1 MLRQPPHNA
10 ALRMPALARA
20 EGFESRGDDFVLFA
34 VGRETLG
41 ESPGCWGHLY
51 CAEH

>member
-20 EGFESRGDDFVLFA
+20 EGFGSRGGDFVLFA
-34 VGRETLG
+34 VGPETLG

-51 CAEH
+51 RAEH